1 LRELQLTE
9 VPKPLKLSAVLFEN
23 VVTLDLRGNDLTELD
38 SALCMNMPNVTKLDL
53 RNNRIKS
60 ISEHIKAMMKL

>member
-1 LRELQLTE
+1 